1 MFKFSLQI
9 ALDVRSRQEK
19 IKMKELAEAIAVEQG
34 ILNEI
39 ETIHQNVRQAD
50 SNLDAMKRS
59 EFFDLEQMRF
69 LSRFKSRMKIVMAN
83 CQSRLAVSRIKVA
96 EKQMELIN
104 AAKARK
110 TLEILKEKELKRFV
124 EKITRIE
131 RKSMDE
137 FAGNMFIR
145 NKSKLMALDNGR
157 S

>member
-1 MFKFSLQI
+1 MFKFTLQI

-19 IKMKELAEAIAVEQG
+19 VKMKELAEAVAVEQG

-39 ETIHQNVRQAD
+39 DSIHANVRQAD
-50 SNLDAMKRS
+50 SNLNAMKRS
-59 EFFDLEQMRF
+59 DFFNLEQMRF
-69 LSRFKSRMKIVMAN
+69 LSRFKSHMKIVMTD
-83 CQSRLAVSRIKVA
+83 CQKRLATSKIKVS
-96 EKQMELIN
+96 EKQKELIN

-110 TLEILKEKELKRFV
+110 TLEILKEKEQKRFM

-145 NKSKLMALDNGR
+145 NKTKTRALDNGR